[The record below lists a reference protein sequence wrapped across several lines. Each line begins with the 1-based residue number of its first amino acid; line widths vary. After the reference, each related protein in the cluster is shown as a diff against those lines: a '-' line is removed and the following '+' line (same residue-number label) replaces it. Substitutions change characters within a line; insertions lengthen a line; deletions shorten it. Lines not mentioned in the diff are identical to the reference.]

1 MTAFNPVQ
9 NSDTLST
16 RLEQR
21 TALLMLAVLVLAYA
35 AVFWSSLVSMAAIWW
50 RSETYAHG
58 MLIPLISLWL
68 IIRKRS
74 QLTMLDMGP
83 DWPALI
89 PLSGLCLAWLLG
101 LAADV
106 LVVEQMASTL
116 ILIALVIVT
125 LGRTL
130 AWALAFPLAYLIFAV
145 PFGEEL
151 TPFLQQITAD
161 ITVKALQLSG
171 IPVYISGLFIEIPT
185 GRFEVAEACSGIRYL
200 IASFALGTLYAH
212 LTYHRLRSRLV
223 FIAASLL
230 VPVLANGL
238 RAYMIVL
245 IAHLSEMKYATGV
258 DHLIYGWL
266 FFGIVML
273 LMFWIGSWWR
283 DPEPAI
289 DPAHNARPMR
299 RFPKA
304 RPRYLGYAMPAAALV
319 ILSLTYYGSQLV
331 KQTPQASPL
340 PIQQFSFPPWVR
352 QPAEALNW
360 QPDFVGADRTFNA
373 SYRLGGQPAIGLY
386 IADYQSEH
394 QGKELINNLNRW
406 YSANAWTPAGRSTR
420 TVPVGSGQLEVNVL
434 ELRALDGTSRRL
446 WYWYQVGGQ
455 YTTHSLIAKL
465 QRGLYGLTLQQ
476 PLSRI
481 VMLSANNEFD
491 QDAESLLRRFLESN
505 WNAFDTHATP

>member
-1 MTAFNPVQ
+1 
-9 NSDTLST
+9 
-16 RLEQR
+16 
-21 TALLMLAVLVLAYA
+21 
-35 AVFWSSLVSMAAIWW
+35 MAAIWW

-283 DPEPAI
+283 DPEPALN
-289 DPAHNARPMR
+289 PGQEGRPLSR
-299 RFPKA
+299 LPEA
-304 RPRYLGYAMPAAALV
+304 RPRYLGYAAPAAALV

-340 PIQQFSFPPWVR
+340 PLQLFSFPPWVR

-446 WYWYQVGGQ
+446 WYWYQV
-455 YTTHSLIAKL
+455 Y
-465 QRGLYGLTLQQ
+465 QQ
-476 PLSRI
+476 PVANPLQVKLLQALNKLSGAHGVASVYALAVDYEDSR
-481 VMLSANNEFD
+481 SA
-491 QDAESLLRRFLESN
+491 DAALTRFLEDN
-505 WNAFDTHATP
+505 WPHLVATAP